1 MEQEDNTIEIE
12 PLSSEDYDTSDG
24 MEIEVFYA

>member
-1 MEQEDNTIEIE
+1 MKQEDNTIEIE
-12 PLSSEDYDTSDG
+12 TLSIEDYETSDG